1 MHDTTLLQLIEDDIA
16 PAEQLLALLREEY
29 TALRGRD
36 MVLLENI
43 LAHKQSLI
51 VQLGQHGRRR
61 SELLASMGLSP
72 DAEGLAQLAQV
83 SVLGKVLVER
93 GEHLA
98 AILAECQTINEQNG
112 RAIQL
117 QQFATAN
124 QLRILSGG
132 EAPSLYTARGATAR
146 LATVRAFSQA

>member
-16 PAEQLLALLREEY
+16 PAEQLQALLREEY

-36 MVLLENI
+36 MQLLENI

-61 SELLASMGLSP
+61 SELLVAMGLSP
-72 DAEGLAQLAQV
+72 DADGLARLAEH
-83 SVLGKVLVER
+83 SVLGKALVER

-98 AILAECQTINEQNG
+98 AILAACQAINQQNG
-112 RAIQL
+112 RAIAL

-124 QLRILSGG
+124 QLKILSGG
-132 EAPSLYTARGATAR
+132 DTPSLYTARGSTAR

>member
-16 PAEQLLALLREEY
+16 PAEHLQALLREEY

-36 MVLLENI
+36 MQLLETI

-72 DAEGLAQLAQV
+72 DAAGLAQLAET

-93 GEHLA
+93 GEQLA
-98 AILAECQTINEQNG
+98 A
-112 RAIQL
+112 
-117 QQFATAN
+117 
-124 QLRILSGG
+124 
-132 EAPSLYTARGATAR
+132 
-146 LATVRAFSQA
+146 

>member
-16 PAEQLLALLREEY
+16 PAEQLQALLREEY

-36 MVLLENI
+36 MQLLENI

-61 SELLASMGLSP
+61 SELLASLGLTP
-72 DAEGLAQLAQV
+72 DADGLALLAEQ
-83 SVLGKVLVER
+83 SVLGNVLIER

-98 AILAECQTINEQNG
+98 AILAECQAINEQNG
-112 RAIQL
+112 RAIAL
-117 QQFATAN
+117 QQFATTN
-124 QLRILSGG
+124 QLKILSGG
-132 EAPSLYTARGATAR
+132 DAPSLYTARGATAR

>member
-1 MHDTTLLQLIEDDIA
+1 MHDTTLLQLIENDIA
-16 PAEQLLALLREEY
+16 PAEQLQALLREEY

-36 MVLLENI
+36 MQLLENI
-43 LAHKQSLI
+43 LAQKQSLI

-61 SELLASMGLSP
+61 SELLAALGLSP
-72 DAEGLAQLAQV
+72 DAEGLAQLAQR
-83 SVLGKVLVER
+83 SVIGKTLVER
-93 GEHLA
+93 GEQLA
-98 AILAECQTINEQNG
+98 ALLADCQAINEQNG

-132 EAPSLYTARGATAR
+132 ETPSLYTARGATAR

>member
-16 PAEQLLALLREEY
+16 PAEQLQALLREEY

-36 MVLLENI
+36 MQLLENI
-43 LAHKQSLI
+43 LAQKQSLI

-61 SELLASMGLSP
+61 SQLLVAMGLTP
-72 DAEGLAQLAQV
+72 DAEGLAILAEQ

-98 AILAECQTINEQNG
+98 AILAGCQAINEQNG
-112 RAIQL
+112 RAIAL

-124 QLRILSGG
+124 QLKILSGG
-132 EAPSLYTARGATAR
+132 DMPSLYTARGATAR

>member
-16 PAEQLLALLREEY
+16 PAEQLQALLRDEY

-36 MVLLENI
+36 MQLLENI

-61 SELLASMGLSP
+61 SELLASLGLTP
-72 DAEGLAQLAQV
+72 DAEGLAQLAEQ

-98 AILAECQTINEQNG
+98 GILADCQAINEQNG
-112 RAIQL
+112 RAIAL
-117 QQFATAN
+117 QQFATTN
-124 QLRILSGG
+124 QLKILSGG
-132 EAPSLYTARGATAR
+132 DAPSLYTARGSTAR

>member
-16 PAEQLLALLREEY
+16 PAEQLQALLREEY

-36 MVLLENI
+36 MQLLENI

-61 SELLASMGLSP
+61 SELLASLGLPP
-72 DAEGLAQLAQV
+72 DAEGLAQLAET

-98 AILAECQTINEQNG
+98 SILAECQAINEQNG
-112 RAIQL
+112 RAIQM
-117 QQFATAN
+117 QQFVTAN
-124 QLRILSGG
+124 QLKILSGG
-132 EAPSLYTARGATAR
+132 ETPSLYTARGATAR

>member
-16 PAEQLLALLREEY
+16 PAEQLQALLREEY

-36 MVLLENI
+36 MQLLENI

-61 SELLASMGLSP
+61 SELLASLGLTP
-72 DAEGLAQLAQV
+72 DAEGLALLAEQ
-83 SVLGKVLVER
+83 SVLGKVLIER

-98 AILAECQTINEQNG
+98 AILAQCQAINEQNG
-112 RAIQL
+112 RAIAL

-124 QLRILSGG
+124 QLKILSGG
-132 EAPSLYTARGATAR
+132 DTPSLYTARGSTAR